1 MKRIFLLLAL
11 APTFLFAQNKGFTL
25 QGKIAG
31 VPDGSEVKL
40 TSANEGA
47 ALLAKGTAKAGAF
60 QLTGNVTEP
69 GLYYLTVGKEQPQHI
84 YLENAPIKVSGQA
97 KDLKNMKVEGSTAH
111 ADFEVFRNRF
121 NPLVGELQATM
132 AKAERSQDAAE
143 QANLSRRFDSL
154 KTVVNTEVG
163 NYISARPASYVSPFL
178 LFITSQILEDPAVM
192 EQRYSQLAEPVRNSK
207 IGKSLATY
215 IADSKIGAV
224 GTEAPDFT
232 QNDVAGNPIK
242 LSSLRG
248 KYVLVDFWASWC
260 KPCRMENPNVVAAFQ
275 KYSPKNFT
283 VLGVSL
289 DREKDAWVKAI
300 EKDGLTWTQVSDLK
314 FWNNEAAAIYKVQ
327 AIPQNFLV
335 DPNGKIVGKNLR
347 GAALDAKLEALL
359 K

>member
-11 APTFLFAQNKGFTL
+11 APTLLFAQNKGFTL
-25 QGKIAG
+25 NGKIAG
-31 VPDGSEVKL
+31 LPDGSEVKL
-40 TSANEGA
+40 TSANEGS
-47 ALLAKGTAKAGAF
+47 ALLAKGTAKGGAF
-60 QLTGNVTEP
+60 QLTGKLEEP

-84 YLENAPIKVSGQA
+84 YLENAAIKVNGQA
-97 KDLKNMKVEGSTAH
+97 KELKTMKVEGSTAH
-111 ADFEVFRNRF
+111 TDFEAFRDRF

-154 KTVVNTEVG
+154 KNVVNTEVG
-163 NYISARPASYVSPFL
+163 KYISARPASYVSPFL
-178 LFITSQILEDPAVM
+178 LFITAQILEDPTVM
-192 EQRYSQLAEPVRNSK
+192 EQRFNQLSEPVRNSQ
-207 IGKSLATY
+207 IGKSLAGF
-215 IADSKIGAV
+215 IADTKIGAI
-224 GTEAPDFT
+224 GTDAPDFT
-232 QNDVAGNPIK
+232 QNDVTGNPVK

-260 KPCRMENPNVVAAFQ
+260 KPCRMENPNVVAAYQ
-275 KYSPKNFT
+275 KYNPKNFT

-289 DREKDAWVKAI
+289 DRDKDAWVKAI
-300 EKDGLTWTQVSDLK
+300 EKDGLSWTQVSDLK

-347 GAALDAKLEALL
+347 GAALDAKLEELL